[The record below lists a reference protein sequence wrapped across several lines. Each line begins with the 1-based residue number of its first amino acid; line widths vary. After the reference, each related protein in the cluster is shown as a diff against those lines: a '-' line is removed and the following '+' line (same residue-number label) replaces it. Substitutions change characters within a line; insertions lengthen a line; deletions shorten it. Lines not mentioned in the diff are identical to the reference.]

1 MEFVISPQPFC
12 PPETK
17 RVITIIDIVLGL
29 DRHPRI
35 ELLWERAVFESGA
48 ENAKELVLY
57 RKTDRLIATN
67 EVKVN
72 KMGQIDPNGEFG
84 EYDFFMSLLAR
95 GGVLRGILDAV
106 IKQAD
111 ENHRFD

>member
-1 MEFVISPQPFC
+1 MKFVISPQPFL
-12 PPETK
+12 PTETQ
-17 RVITIIDIVLGL
+17 RIITIIDIVIGL
-29 DRHPRI
+29 DRDPRI
-35 ELLWERAVFESGA
+35 ELLWERAVFESDA
-48 ENAKELVLY
+48 ENAKELILY

-67 EVKVN
+67 KVKVN
-72 KMGQIDPNGEFG
+72 NMGQIDPNGEFG
-84 EYDFFMSLLAR
+84 EYSFFMNLLAR